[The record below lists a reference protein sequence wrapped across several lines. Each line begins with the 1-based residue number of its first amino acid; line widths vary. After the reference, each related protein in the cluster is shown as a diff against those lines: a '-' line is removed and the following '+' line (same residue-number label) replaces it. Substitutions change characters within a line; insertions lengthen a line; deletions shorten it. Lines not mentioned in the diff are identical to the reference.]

1 MSWKVSVL
9 FPPPIGAVELVSTE
23 NTFWIAEDNWVV
35 LDIVPTNHVDLSF
48 LGIDPFSIPGLKT
61 ELTDEIV
68 SVGEVPKLPNAITL
82 YQNYPNPF
90 NPSTTIKFRIIE
102 NEFVSLKIY
111 DLLGNE
117 IATLVEEEKPAGEY
131 NIDFK
136 TYDLQLTSGVY
147 FYRLKAGSFEET
159 KSMIL
164 LK

>member
-1 MSWKVSVL
+1 M
-9 FPPPIGAVELVSTE
+9 
-23 NTFWIAEDNWVV
+23 
-35 LDIVPTNHVDLSF
+35 DIVPTNHVDLSF
-48 LGIDPFSIPGLKT
+48 LNIDPFSIPGLKT

-102 NEFVSLKIY
+102 YEFVSLKIY

-136 TYDLQLTSGVY
+136 L
-147 FYRLKAGSFEET
+147 
-159 KSMIL
+159 MICN
-164 LK
+164 